1 MSMTRSE
8 TRPVSATERPEQAAQ
23 SAGFSLGDLLTRRP
37 ELVSL
42 GILVAICVAV
52 AVINPAFL
60 SATSLID
67 MGRASV
73 VTGLFALGV
82 FAILAAGG
90 IDVSFTAIAALT
102 MYSLTLFTL
111 QVAPELPMVVIIVA
125 AMLGGALLGA
135 LNGFLV
141 HGLRVAALIVTIG
154 TQYLFR
160 GILLAFIGTVW
171 LMELPPQMVA
181 FGKAALWEV
190 TTANGAT
197 VTLPMYFLIFPAAAL
212 VTWLLFNRT
221 LMGRAIFA
229 TGGNPQVA
237 ARLGYDQRIV
247 HVFVF
252 AYAGGLAGL
261 AGIVHVCANRMANPF
276 DLVGTE
282 IAVIAAVVLG
292 GARITGGTG
301 SVFGTVL
308 GVVLITVVNNV
319 LVLVGIPSTWQ
330 RVVVGAFILLA
341 AAFFV
346 TRRRKLQSRTVK

>member
-1 MSMTRSE
+1 MTMTQSSLDTADTTETAEAEARRSPGIAE
-8 TRPVSATERPEQAAQ
+8 TFA
-23 SAGFSLGDLLTRRP
+23 RRP

-42 GILVAICVAV
+42 CLLIAICVTV

-60 SATSLID
+60 SPTSLID

-90 IDVSFTAIAALT
+90 IDVSFTAIAALS
-102 MYSLTLFTL
+102 MYSLTLFVL
-111 QVAPELPMVVIIVA
+111 KVAPGLPMAAILVIAVLGGT
-125 AMLGGALLGA
+125 MLGAV
-135 LNGFLV
+135 NGWLV
-141 HGLRVAALIVTIG
+141 HGLKVAALIVTIG

-160 GILLAFIGTVW
+160 GILLAFVGTVW

-181 FGKAALWEV
+181 FGKASMFDV

-197 VTLPMYFLIFPAAAL
+197 VTLPWYFLVFPAAAL
-212 VTWLLFNRT
+212 LTWVIFNRT

-229 TGGNPQVA
+229 TGGNPEVA
-237 ARLGYDQRIV
+237 ARLGYDQRRV
-247 HVFVF
+247 HLFVF
-252 AYAGGLAGL
+252 AFAGGLAGL

-282 IAVIAAVVLG
+282 IGVIAAVVLG

-301 SVFGTVL
+301 SVLGTVT
-308 GVVLITVVNNV
+308 GVLLITVVNNV

-346 TRRRKLQSRTVK
+346 TRRRKLQSRTRK

>member
-1 MSMTRSE
+1 MTMSDILDKTTSRPSAANAQRS
-8 TRPVSATERPEQAAQ
+8 AA
-23 SAGFSLGDLLTRRP
+23 LLDLLGRRP

-42 GILVAICVAV
+42 SLLVAICVIV
-52 AVINPAFL
+52 ALINPAFL
-60 SATSLID
+60 QASSLID

-82 FAILAAGG
+82 FAVLAAGG

-102 MYSLTLFTL
+102 MYSITLFVLERAPATPVWAIIL
-111 QVAPELPMVVIIVA
+111 VAIVA
-125 AMLGGALLGA
+125 GALLGA
-135 LNGFLV
+135 VNGFLV
-141 HGLRVAALIVTIG
+141 HGLRVASLIVTIG

-181 FGKAALWEV
+181 FGKASLLDI
-190 TTANGAT
+190 TTANGAV
-197 VTLPMYFLIFPAAAL
+197 VTLPVYFLILPAAAV
-212 VTWLLFNRT
+212 VTWFVFNRT

-229 TGGNPQVA
+229 TGGNADVA
-237 ARLGYDQRIV
+237 ARLGYDQRVV

-252 AYAGGLAGL
+252 AFAGALAGL
-261 AGIVHVCANRMANPF
+261 AGIIHVCANRMANPF
-276 DLVGTE
+276 DLVGSE
-282 IAVIAAVVLG
+282 IGVIAAVVLG

-301 SVFGTVL
+301 SVFGTIVGVL
-308 GVVLITVVNNV
+308 LITVVSNV

-341 AAFFV
+341 SAFFV
-346 TRRRKLQSRTVK
+346 KRRRNLQSHHAK